1 MIPWLGQLLL
11 PLYGPFRLLGSRL
24 LLTGLGV
31 TLTAYLTWRLLPRLW
46 HLLPRDHGRQN
57 AVGALESVGK
67 PVGAGIV
74 FVIIYLIVLY
84 SSSRSMRRAYEML
97 ACVALAID
105 GGIHGR
111 PQPRRLVGITAGCR

>member
-57 AVGALESVGK
+57 AVGAMESVGK

-74 FVIIYLIVLY
+74 FVILYLLVCLFVLPFNA
-84 SSSRSMRRAYEML
+84 RAYEML
-97 ACVALAID
+97 ACVALAMMEGFMD
-105 GGIHGR
+105 DRSRGGWSTLR
-111 PQPRRLVGITAGCR
+111 